1 MRKHTT
7 IDLDIGLVRQAAEA
21 LGTTRTT
28 DTIHAALAEVVRRR
42 LRMEILGLRPAL
54 NLEDL
59 DAMRA
64 HRFAED
70 PAPYGSD
77 PVDA

>member
-7 IDLDIGLVRQAAEA
+7 IDLDVDLVRKAADA

-28 DTIHAALAEVVRRR
+28 DTIHAALSEVVRRR
-42 LRMEILGLRPAL
+42 LRMELLETRPAL
-54 NLEDL
+54 TLDDL
-59 DAMRA
+59 GAMRA

-70 PAPYGSD
+70 PAPYGD
-77 PVDA
+77 EA

>member
-7 IDLDIGLVRQAAEA
+7 IDLDTELVRKAGAV
-21 LGTTRTT
+21 LGTSRTT
-28 DTIHAALAEVVRRR
+28 DTIHAALSEIVRQR
-42 LRMEILGLRPAL
+42 LRMDILKLRPAL

-59 DAMRA
+59 AAMRA

-70 PAPYGSD
+70 VAPYGSD
-77 PVDA
+77 EPT